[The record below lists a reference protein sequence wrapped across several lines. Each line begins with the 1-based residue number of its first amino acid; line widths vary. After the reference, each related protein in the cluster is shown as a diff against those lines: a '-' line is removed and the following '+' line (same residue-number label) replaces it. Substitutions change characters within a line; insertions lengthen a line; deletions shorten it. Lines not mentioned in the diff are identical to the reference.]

1 MHGKEGF
8 KHNSNNFLLLN
19 EVLVLVVHL
28 LLVGLPDVVLE
39 E

>member
-8 KHNSNNFLLLN
+8 KHNYNNFLLLN

>member
-1 MHGKEGF
+1 MRSKEGF

-19 EVLVLVVHL
+19 EVLVLVHL